1 MRNKSKLQ
9 VLTIISK
16 KWMNKFIF
24 TLLIFLTWIV
34 FFDKYNFFAQ
44 IRLKRSTLKLE
55 QEYEKIKQDIIVI
68 KNEKEELDSN
78 KEKYGR
84 EKYYLHK
91 DNEEVFIIDKK

>member
-9 VLTIISK
+9 VLTILSK
-16 KWMNKFIF
+16 KWMNKFVF

-55 QEYEKIKQDIIVI
+55 QEYEQIKKDIIVV